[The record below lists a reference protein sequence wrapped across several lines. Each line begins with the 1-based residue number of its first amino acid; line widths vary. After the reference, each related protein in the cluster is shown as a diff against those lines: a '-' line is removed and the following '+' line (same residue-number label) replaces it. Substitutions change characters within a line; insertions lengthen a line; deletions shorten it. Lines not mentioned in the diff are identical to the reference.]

1 MLQCH
6 VPSRKPNKILKAASK
21 SPKEFGFYV
30 NNAARTLVM
39 PMVLDTSATSKLSLS
54 CAYFLLEI
62 ELHSSNFCTFS
73 SIFDFSIKYIRPGDV
88 QNVRLR
94 PTFLA
99 PPGLIRLLQTSHEY
113 RCNIAVRTL

>member
-54 CAYFLLEI
+54 FAYFLLEI
-62 ELHSSNFCTFS
+62 ELHSSNFCTF
-73 SIFDFSIKYIRPGDV
+73 KYIRPGDV